1 MDKKKLRKRIA
12 EQKSRHTQ
20 EERDKLSREVC
31 NRVLA
36 SPQWADAET
45 ILLYHALSD
54 EVNTDALIEQ
64 ALREGKNVLLPVV
77 VADDLELRTYTS
89 RESMKVGAYGILEP
103 TGPVFP
109 PSEYRQIQLVI
120 VPGMA
125 FDSAGHRLGR
135 GKGYYDRLL
144 PRLTKAFKMGI
155 CWNFQFLGQIPA
167 EIHDVKMDEIIY
179 NS

>member
-1 MDKKKLRKRIA
+1 MNKKELRKQIVGLKK
-12 EQKSRHTQ
+12 QHPQ
-20 EERDKLSREVC
+20 EERDKLSQEVC
-31 NRVLA
+31 SRVLK

-64 ALREGKNVLLPVV
+64 AQRQGKHILLPVV
-77 VADDLELRTYTS
+77 VADDLELRTYTGK
-89 RESMKVGAYGILEP
+89 ESMKVGAFGILEP

-109 PSEYRQIQLVI
+109 LSEYGQIQLVI

-125 FDSAGHRLGR
+125 FDSVGHRLGR

-144 PRLTKAFKMGI
+144 PRLTKTYKMGI

-167 EIHDVKMDEIIY
+167 ETHDVKMDEIIY